1 MCDFQVPFDNSGGI
15 IYVWNGSKC
24 TNDQMAH
31 AEEVGEMLAEE
42 GYSVQIVQEGEE
54 PENFFWVGI
63 GGRKEICQ
71 VTNGSSYILII

>member
-1 MCDFQVPFDNSGGI
+1 
-15 IYVWNGSKC
+15 
-24 TNDQMAH
+24 MAH

-71 VTNGSSYILII
+71 VTYWSSYILII